1 MATRRVA
8 RPEMGKRMNANNDE
22 EDTRT
27 RTRELMTNR
36 VFFEV
41 VQLVQVS
48 LSAYRL
54 PDLLCYG
61 RHFLLATFYGT
72 PVSSVT
78 AASVCV
84 PQAKTPASGKTMC
97 PEKIR
102 QG

>member
-1 MATRRVA
+1 
-8 RPEMGKRMNANNDE
+8 MNANNDE

-72 PVSSVT
+72 RRGGQ
-78 AASVCV
+78 C
-84 PQAKTPASGKTMC
+84 PQSQRRRFAFLRPRLLPQERPCARKRFVGEVHRYCSG
-97 PEKIR
+97 
-102 QG
+102 